1 MYEDRFGLSG
11 SPFRLNPDP
20 KFFFG
25 SRSHNKAMAYLH
37 YGLRQGEGFIVI
49 TGEIGA
55 GKSMLIGHLLDQLDR
70 SNIVAANLPTTNLE
84 PSALVAHVL
93 SAFRI
98 EPSGS
103 GKSAEIEALEDYLF
117 DQMNR
122 GRRVLLI
129 VDEAQNLP
137 LKTIEEL
144 RMLSNMDYDGTPL
157 FQVFLIGQP
166 EFRATL
172 AKPDM
177 EQLRQR
183 VIATYHL
190 NPLDA
195 DETRDYVVHRLDVV
209 GWNDNP
215 SIAPESFAAIHA
227 ATGGLPRKINT
238 LCNRIFLYCAIENVS
253 TIDESVVAAV
263 VADMASEAKGAR
275 RALFDESAAEPL
287 APAAQPDAELRALNT
302 APGARNIDAPQPEL
316 PERDHVQSAR
326 ASLSAMPVWTPPR
339 ASHAVA
345 PVPVDRM
352 QPAAPD
358 VVVAPPLVGPS
369 PLPSEMRHI
378 QMVAPMT
385 TAFDRLR
392 GLKSGAPAPS
402 SSEPPAPHPLADHQS
417 DPPAPA
423 IAVVADAPPEPATL
437 GDVADAIKKVGDFA
451 APPSQAAATAPLGDV
466 NSDHL
471 DDGDQEPADDLPM
484 EAAAPAW
491 RQSILKSIAETRD
504 DLKTAHANVT
514 RLRRRLIEIDRRRVE
529 KRDRVSANLDKAETI
544 LAEIRNVWR

>member
-1 MYEDRFGLSG
+1 MYEERFGLSG

-37 YGLRQGEGFIVI
+37 YGLRQSEGFIVI

-70 SNIVAANLPTTNLE
+70 SNIVAANLPTSSLE
-84 PSALVAHVL
+84 PAALLAHIL

-98 EPSGS
+98 EPSGA
-103 GKSAEIEALEDYLF
+103 GKSAEIEAFEDFLF

-166 EFRATL
+166 EFRATI

-195 DETRDYVVHRLDVV
+195 DETRDYILHRLEIV
-209 GWNDNP
+209 GWRNNP
-215 SIAPESFAAIHA
+215 SIAPGAFAAIHA
-227 ATGGLPRKINT
+227 ATGGLPRKINA
-238 LCNRIFLYCAIENVS
+238 LCNRLFLYCALENEAAL
-253 TIDESVVAAV
+253 DERVVGAV
-263 VADMASEAKGAR
+263 VADMAAEARGAR
-275 RALFDESAAEPL
+275 RRPVDADAPPFVADEPPSVLESPNRDPLQAERP
-287 APAAQPDAELRALNT
+287 R
-302 APGARNIDAPQPEL
+302 IDAI
-316 PERDHVQSAR
+316 
-326 ASLSAMPVWTPPR
+326 PVWTPPK
-339 ASHAVA
+339 APEPLPSQEAVPPAPQPQAVVA
-345 PVPVDRM
+345 PVGPRA
-352 QPAAPD
+352 AAP
-358 VVVAPPLVGPS
+358 VGAS
-369 PLPSEMRHI
+369 M
-378 QMVAPMT
+378 
-385 TAFDRLR
+385 FDRLR
-392 GLKSGAPAPS
+392 ALKSGAPAPQN
-402 SSEPPAPHPLADHQS
+402 PPAFSLNGPALAALE
-417 DPPAPA
+417 PAPV
-423 IAVVADAPPEPATL
+423 IPDAPPEPATL
-437 GDVADAIKKVGDFA
+437 VDVAKAIAEAQDR
-451 APPSQAAATAPLGDV
+451 APPADSESPTEDAPGFDEPEI
-466 NSDHL
+466 
-471 DDGDQEPADDLPM
+471 EPAP
-484 EAAAPAW
+484 AANGW
-491 RQSILKSIAETRD
+491 RQTVLNSIAETRD
-504 DLKTAHANVT
+504 DLKTAHANVA
-514 RLRRRLIEIDRRRVE
+514 RLRRRLVEIDRRRSE
-529 KRDRVSANLDKAETI
+529 RRTRVTANLDKAEMI